1 MRIDRKIPGERI
13 VMGLL
18 LAVAYLHELLA
29 ARLAS
34 HLPAARADSTP
45 AGAPCKA
52 RTPGMVNGAMVIDAP
67 LGGKENSNPA
77 RIRQSSSRFEGLCN
91 DSRFEF

>member
-52 RTPGMVNGAMVIDAP
+52 RLVIDAP